1 MKNPKILF
9 GGLILLMIGLT
20 TAVLANARLHQH
32 LGQPGVKTQP
42 LAGSKN
48 LEIMLP
54 ETLPGYVSEIETNG
68 EATLESYLPKDTSFR
83 VRLYHAVD
91 NFFTQI
97 SVVLMGSDRTSIHRP
112 EICLTGQGWA
122 VDGAASK
129 QETIQMT
136 QPVPYDLTVNK
147 LVATKTVKDADG
159 NPQTYRGLYV
169 FWYVD
174 ADHLT
179 ANQLKW
185 MLWWMPR
192 DLLLHGVL
200 QRWAYISYF
209 SACPPGQEDATFE
222 RMKKMIATSVP
233 EFQLVPRAGGSI
245 ND

>member
-1 MKNPKILF
+1 MKNPKFLF
-9 GGLILLMIGLT
+9 GSVVLGLIILAVI
-20 TAVLANARLHQH
+20 VLANARLHQH
-32 LGQPGVKTQP
+32 LGLPGVKTQP
-42 LAGSKN
+42 LTGSKN

-54 ETLPGYVSEIETNG
+54 ETLPGLVSEIETNG

-83 VRLYHAVD
+83 VRLYHAAD

-129 QETIQMT
+129 PEIIKMT

-147 LVATKTVKDADG
+147 LVASKVIKDNAG
-159 NPQTYRGLYV
+159 NPQTFRGIYV

-185 MLWWMPR
+185 MFWWMPR
-192 DLLLHGVL
+192 DLLLHGML
-200 QRWAYISYF
+200 ERWAYISYF
-209 SACPPGQEDATFE
+209 SACAPGQEDATFE

-233 EFQLVPRAGGSI
+233 QFQLVPRTGGGI